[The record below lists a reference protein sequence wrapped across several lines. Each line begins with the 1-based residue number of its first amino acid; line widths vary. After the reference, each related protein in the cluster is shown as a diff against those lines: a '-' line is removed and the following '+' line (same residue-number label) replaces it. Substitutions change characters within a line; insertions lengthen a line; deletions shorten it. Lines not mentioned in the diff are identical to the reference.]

1 MRLISLLGTANLLLI
16 QPQISNAFFTIINPS
31 ECNGVRSKIL
41 GSSECSNPA
50 SQIWRQLADKLIRR
64 VWSSSQILVDDEAAL
79 SFAGENI
86 VEASVSS
93 RYGGEIVLRFSI
105 STEEEA
111 QALHEASNTLFLD
124 IWEVKENWVDIRLA
138 KDVVNVISINC

>member
-1 MRLISLLGTANLLLI
+1 M
-16 QPQISNAFFTIINPS
+16 
-31 ECNGVRSKIL
+31 
-41 GSSECSNPA
+41 
-50 SQIWRQLADKLIRR
+50 
-64 VWSSSQILVDDEAAL
+64 DDEAAH

-138 KDVVNVISINC
+138 KDVVSVININC